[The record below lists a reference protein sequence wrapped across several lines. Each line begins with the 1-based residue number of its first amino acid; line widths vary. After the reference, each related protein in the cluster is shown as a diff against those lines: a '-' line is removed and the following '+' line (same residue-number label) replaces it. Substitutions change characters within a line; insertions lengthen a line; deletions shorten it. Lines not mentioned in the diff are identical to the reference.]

1 MNLYQEEILD
11 HYKHPRNKKRLENPS
26 KTVEAAN
33 PVCGDKLGVDI
44 VVKDGIIVDIGFFG
58 EGCAISQAAM
68 SMLSEELIGQP
79 DSKLG
84 EICSEYVLD
93 LLGVP
98 VGPSRLKCALL
109 CLQIVDKIKQ

>member
-79 DSKLG
+79 GSKLG
-84 EICSEYVLD
+84 EVSSEYVLD

-98 VGPSRLKCALL
+98 VGP
-109 CLQIVDKIKQ
+109 